1 MYVSLGIFTQYR
13 RELMGVATVLILLC
27 HSLLPPAI
35 HCPND
40 ILRWIIITG
49 NRGVDIFLFLSGLGM
64 YHSLRKMTKWNR
76 GGVIRWYAKRY
87 RHILLPYLL
96 ICFPYYLVLGCVNDG
111 HFSISIFLYRLS
123 TLNYWLEHKG
133 FWYIA
138 MLIPLYFLTP
148 FYARIID
155 KTKYQTLLTVTLCI
169 ILLLISTIKIENI
182 NQKEKGTLAIVNCCE
197 HEFSI
202 ATATTAGA
210 NPLNPIQQYYN
221 IQEARTKADYVLVIV
236 HGGHEHY
243 ALPSPRM
250 KETYRF
256 FIDAGADAIINH
268 HQHCYS
274 GYEIYHGKPIFY
286 GLGNL
291 LFDHKSE
298 RHGPW
303 NEGFMVSL
311 RLDKQTLPQ
320 FELYPY
326 TQCNERPSVIPMN
339 EAERKIFAERID
351 KLNQI
356 ISNEDQLNTTFETWA
371 QKTSRNFLVP
381 FQPYCT
387 RTAKRLFVHGLLP
400 SFITRKKR
408 YQILNYL
415 NCEAHLDKLRTVVSK
430 LK

>member
-1 MYVSLGIFTQYR
+1 MFAHSPTTTSSTKVPKCCIET
-13 RELMGVATVLILLC
+13 RELLENAGIKTVGIGKNSAEAATVL
-27 HSLLPPAI
+27 
-35 HCPND
+35 
-40 ILRWIIITG
+40 
-49 NRGVDIFLFLSGLGM
+49 
-64 YHSLRKMTKWNR
+64 Y
-76 GGVIRWYAKRY
+76 
-87 RHILLPYLL
+87 
-96 ICFPYYLVLGCVNDG
+96 
-111 HFSISIFLYRLS
+111 
-123 TLNYWLEHKG
+123 
-133 FWYIA
+133 
-138 MLIPLYFLTP
+138 
-148 FYARIID
+148 
-155 KTKYQTLLTVTLCI
+155 
-169 ILLLISTIKIENI
+169 I

-202 ATATTAGA
+202 ATDTTAGA

>member
-1 MYVSLGIFTQYR
+1 M
-13 RELMGVATVLILLC
+13 
-27 HSLLPPAI
+27 
-35 HCPND
+35 
-40 ILRWIIITG
+40 
-49 NRGVDIFLFLSGLGM
+49 
-64 YHSLRKMTKWNR
+64 
-76 GGVIRWYAKRY
+76 
-87 RHILLPYLL
+87 
-96 ICFPYYLVLGCVNDG
+96 
-111 HFSISIFLYRLS
+111 
-123 TLNYWLEHKG
+123 
-133 FWYIA
+133 
-138 MLIPLYFLTP
+138 
-148 FYARIID
+148 
-155 KTKYQTLLTVTLCI
+155 
-169 ILLLISTIKIENI
+169 
-182 NQKEKGTLAIVNCCE
+182 NCCE

-356 ISNEDQLNTTFETWA
+356 ISNEA
-371 QKTSRNFLVP
+371 S
-381 FQPYCT
+381 
-387 RTAKRLFVHGLLP
+387 
-400 SFITRKKR
+400 
-408 YQILNYL
+408 
-415 NCEAHLDKLRTVVSK
+415 
-430 LK
+430 

>member
-169 ILLLISTIKIENI
+169 ILLLISTIKIENNNLFSHVWNNTAFVLQRI
-182 NQKEKGTLAIVNCCE
+182 PSYLIGYSKRQESQSFEIDRNNSRLFSRHKNYLSGKYVLGMVGDISDYARIVLLHQKKRMDQTDMY
-197 HEFSI
+197 FY
-202 ATATTAGA
+202 GA
-210 NPLNPIQQYYN
+210 N
-221 IQEARTKADYVLVIV
+221 LVRILFDQWL
-236 HGGHEHY
+236 Y
-243 ALPSPRM
+243 DIID
-250 KETYRF
+250 RF
-256 FIDAGADAIINH
+256 IT
-268 HQHCYS
+268 
-274 GYEIYHGKPIFY
+274 
-286 GLGNL
+286 LGN
-291 LFDHKSE
+291 H
-298 RHGPW
+298 
-303 NEGFMVSL
+303 
-311 RLDKQTLPQ
+311 T
-320 FELYPY
+320 
-326 TQCNERPSVIPMN
+326 
-339 EAERKIFAERID
+339 
-351 KLNQI
+351 
-356 ISNEDQLNTTFETWA
+356 
-371 QKTSRNFLVP
+371 
-381 FQPYCT
+381 
-387 RTAKRLFVHGLLP
+387 
-400 SFITRKKR
+400 
-408 YQILNYL
+408 
-415 NCEAHLDKLRTVVSK
+415 
-430 LK
+430 

>member
-169 ILLLISTIKIENI
+169 ILLLISTIKIENNNLFSHVWNNTAFVLQRI
-182 NQKEKGTLAIVNCCE
+182 PSYLIGYLYGSQYSKRQESQSFEIDRNNSRLFSRHKNYLSGKYVLGMVGDISDYARIVLLHQKKRMDQTDMY
-197 HEFSI
+197 FY
-202 ATATTAGA
+202 GA
-210 NPLNPIQQYYN
+210 N
-221 IQEARTKADYVLVIV
+221 LVRILFDQWL
-236 HGGHEHY
+236 Y
-243 ALPSPRM
+243 DIID
-250 KETYRF
+250 RF
-256 FIDAGADAIINH
+256 IT
-268 HQHCYS
+268 
-274 GYEIYHGKPIFY
+274 
-286 GLGNL
+286 LGN
-291 LFDHKSE
+291 H
-298 RHGPW
+298 
-303 NEGFMVSL
+303 
-311 RLDKQTLPQ
+311 T
-320 FELYPY
+320 
-326 TQCNERPSVIPMN
+326 
-339 EAERKIFAERID
+339 
-351 KLNQI
+351 
-356 ISNEDQLNTTFETWA
+356 
-371 QKTSRNFLVP
+371 
-381 FQPYCT
+381 
-387 RTAKRLFVHGLLP
+387 
-400 SFITRKKR
+400 
-408 YQILNYL
+408 
-415 NCEAHLDKLRTVVSK
+415 
-430 LK
+430 

>member
-169 ILLLISTIKIENI
+169 ILLLISTIKIENNNLFSHVWNNTAFVLQRI
-182 NQKEKGTLAIVNCCE
+182 PSYLIGYYSKRQESQSFEIDRNNSRLFSRHKNYLSGKYVLGMVGDISDYARIVLLHQKKRMDQTDMY
-197 HEFSI
+197 FY
-202 ATATTAGA
+202 GA
-210 NPLNPIQQYYN
+210 N
-221 IQEARTKADYVLVIV
+221 LVRILFDQWL
-236 HGGHEHY
+236 Y
-243 ALPSPRM
+243 DIID
-250 KETYRF
+250 RF
-256 FIDAGADAIINH
+256 IT
-268 HQHCYS
+268 
-274 GYEIYHGKPIFY
+274 
-286 GLGNL
+286 LGN
-291 LFDHKSE
+291 H
-298 RHGPW
+298 
-303 NEGFMVSL
+303 
-311 RLDKQTLPQ
+311 T
-320 FELYPY
+320 
-326 TQCNERPSVIPMN
+326 
-339 EAERKIFAERID
+339 
-351 KLNQI
+351 
-356 ISNEDQLNTTFETWA
+356 
-371 QKTSRNFLVP
+371 
-381 FQPYCT
+381 
-387 RTAKRLFVHGLLP
+387 
-400 SFITRKKR
+400 
-408 YQILNYL
+408 
-415 NCEAHLDKLRTVVSK
+415 
-430 LK
+430 